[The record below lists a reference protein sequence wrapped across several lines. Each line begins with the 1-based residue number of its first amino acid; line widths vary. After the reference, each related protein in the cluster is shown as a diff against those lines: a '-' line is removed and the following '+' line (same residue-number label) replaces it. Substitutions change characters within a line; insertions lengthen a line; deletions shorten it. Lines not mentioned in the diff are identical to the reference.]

1 MNLDYQSGVIAE
13 ASRDAVFLNFNATH
27 EPGSEQQVRKVLA
40 ELPAKVDAL
49 RAEMPEANFHLTAA
63 IGSAYWDRISPH
75 ARPAL
80 LRPFP
85 ALENGVR
92 VAPSTPIDLLLML
105 RADTHDAC
113 FEFAA
118 EVTKALAGAAELEEE
133 IHGFRYKDARD
144 MTGFVDGTENPQGD
158 DRLEVALVG
167 DEDSDFAGGSYLHI
181 QVYEHDLEAW
191 NRMPLKEQEDA
202 YGRTKADNVEYPGDK
217 KSPHAHTKRT
227 SLKDAEG
234 NSMEILR
241 HSMPYG
247 DSKRKGLVF
256 VSTCRTPEHFEL
268 MLKSMVQGDEEGR
281 ADRILEFTRAVSGA
295 AFFVP
300 SNSWLRGLA

>member
-1 MNLDYQSGVIAE
+1 MKRDYQSGVIAE
-13 ASRDAVFLNFNATH
+13 SSRDAQFLFFNGTH
-27 EPGSEQQVRKVLA
+27 EPGSEAQVRKVLA
-40 ELPAKVDAL
+40 QLPQRVEAL
-49 RAEMPEANFHLTAA
+49 RAEMPEANLHLTAA
-63 IGSAYWDRISPH
+63 IGSAYWDRINPQ

-85 ALENGVR
+85 VLENGIR
-92 VAPSTPIDLLLML
+92 VAPSTPVDLLLMV
-105 RADTHDAC
+105 RADSHDAC

-118 EVTKALAGAAELEEE
+118 DITSALAGAATLAQE

-167 DEDSDFAGGSYLHI
+167 DEDPDFEGGSYLHV
-181 QVYEHDLEAW
+181 QVYEHDLDAW
-191 NRMPLKEQEDA
+191 NRMPVKEQEDA
-202 YGRTKADNVEYPGDK
+202 YGRTKADNIEYPGDK

-234 NSMEILR
+234 NSLEILR

-247 DSKRKGLVF
+247 DSKCKGLVF

-268 MLKSMVQGDEEGR
+268 MLNSMVNGDEEGH

-295 AFFVP
+295 AFFAP
-300 SNSWLRGLA
+300 SNDWLRGLA